1 MLIFISKVGSI
12 LEIFM
17 KNFIKYLY
25 VFLSSLPALFIIVFY
40 TLVFRFYASAGRF
53 PKFNDSVDSRF
64 PIHDELLTSLVLGI
78 FFLALPWLVITVV
91 GFMSKNLFSY
101 KFISS
106 NVIFCISSIL
116 LLILLAVFDPTT
128 SWQWF
133 FD

>member
-1 MLIFISKVGSI
+1 MLIFISKVGTI

-25 VFLSSLPALFIIVFY
+25 VFLSSLPALFILCFY
-40 TLVFRFYASAGRF
+40 TLVFRFYASADRF
-53 PKFNDSVDSRF
+53 PKFNDPVDSRF

-78 FFLALPWLVITVV
+78 IFLALPWLVITVV

-106 NVIFCISSIL
+106 NLIFCISSIL